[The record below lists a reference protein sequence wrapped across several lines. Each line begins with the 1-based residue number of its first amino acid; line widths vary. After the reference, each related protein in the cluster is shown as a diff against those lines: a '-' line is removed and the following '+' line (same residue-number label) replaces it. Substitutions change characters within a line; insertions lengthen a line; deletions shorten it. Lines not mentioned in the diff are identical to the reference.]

1 MTSFNKEIADGW
13 PEETHYSSE
22 KLARL
27 VAKEGIKHLQ
37 LQLQGK
43 RAPGVISWVYDVDD
57 WRGYALAIPELD
69 IYSLQRNGADFNFYT
84 VDREKKKVIEPVKR
98 LQVKKPSGL
107 ATTQQQIENITQ
119 EFHKDELILLRKM
132 IGKAALLGTPLSRI
146 DGPVHQSL
154 TEEYLDSLA
163 ETFGDGLELEPDT
176 EPYEEKEF
184 IHAVKERFRGIA
196 GFDNDSISMCVSYR
210 FDNEEYFIQ
219 ISTLCGELEA
229 GSFIKQLTGDKA
241 AIHDTVEY
249 SSSDEASS
257 ECSGFWD
264 LNQMVTTM
272 REGKEIDT
280 ETFMEILNKSELLDD
295 IHDLP

>member
-1 MTSFNKEIADGW
+1 MTSFNKEVADGW
-13 PEETHYSSE
+13 PEETKYSSE
-22 KLARL
+22 ELARL

-37 LQLQGK
+37 LQLQGE

-69 IYSLQRNGADFNFYT
+69 IHSLQRHGADFNFYT

-107 ATTQQQIENITQ
+107 ATTQQQIENISQ
-119 EFHKDELILLRKM
+119 EFYKDELVLIWKM
-132 IGKAALLGTPLSRI
+132 IGKAALFGPPDNKI

-154 TEEYLDSLA
+154 AEEYLDSLA
-163 ETFGDGLELEPDT
+163 ETFGDGLEPEPDF

-184 IHAVKERFRGIA
+184 IYAAKERSRGIA
-196 GFDNDSISMCVSYR
+196 GFEDDSVSMCVSYK
-210 FDNEEYFIQ
+210 FDDEEYFIQ

-229 GSFIKQLTGDKA
+229 GSLIKLTGDKA
-241 AIHDTVEY
+241 AVHDTVEY
-249 SSSDEASS
+249 SSSDEANSDY
-257 ECSGFWD
+257 SGFWD
-264 LNQMVTTM
+264 LNRLVTTI

-280 ETFMEILNKSELLDD
+280 KAFMEILNKSEPLDD
-295 IHDLP
+295 INNLP